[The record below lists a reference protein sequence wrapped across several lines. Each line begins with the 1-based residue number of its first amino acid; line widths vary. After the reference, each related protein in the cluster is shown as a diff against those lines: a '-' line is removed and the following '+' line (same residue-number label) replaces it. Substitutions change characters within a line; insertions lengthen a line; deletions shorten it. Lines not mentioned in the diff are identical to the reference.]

1 MKPYLSHIAEHGAE
15 RPLEF
20 HLRSVG
26 ATAARFAR
34 PFGAEWWGMVA
45 GLWHDLGKFQSRWQA
60 YLRSQYADSPHEAE
74 PRGSVP
80 HSLAGA
86 QYAEQVLPNGLGRLL
101 AYVIAGHHAGLP
113 DFHPSEAGYGSLKL
127 RLDEAARNP
136 SKDELGRAFENRA
149 AIPADILEVPA
160 LSPDLARMTAEGRS

>member
-1 MKPYLSHIAEHGAE
+1 
-15 RPLEF
+15 
-20 HLRSVG
+20 
-26 ATAARFAR
+26 
-34 PFGAEWWGMVA
+34 MVA